1 MRLTATMFEDSR
13 SRRSIDVVLYLEA
26 PFEPSADWN
35 GPARIAWTKRVDVDR
50 PKAGAGSHRDFALLT
65 VAASNDVDADTFQ
78 AVIAEGVYDKL
89 IASGGEWIEHRGV
102 RFGAMVANAVP
113 TGERASILAQL
124 FDAIWVRLKRR
135 TQRTDLRILRLDI
148 EDFRGVDRMNLV
160 FSQNQ
165 TTVLVGANGC
175 GKTTLLDA
183 AALLLSHL
191 QSGITRNARRI
202 HSITDA
208 DIMNGRDGSKLS
220 VTLKIAGNPIT
231 WSLAHDRGGEPLPAD
246 DRRGLFSLDEEMK
259 RLHREIE
266 KGDICLPLVVYY
278 PVNRAVF
285 DIPLRIKTQHGFEPL
300 EAYDGALVGDRR
312 SFRLFFEWF
321 RGREDLENE
330 FRIHDSS
337 HRDHQLQAVRRALT
351 SLMPGLANL
360 RVQRSPLGMVVEKG
374 DWTLN
379 VEQLSDG
386 EKCLLAMTGDL
397 ARRLAM
403 ANPFMDNPLQGGGIV
418 LIDEIELHLHPS
430 WQRDVIPALER
441 TFPHCQFVVTT
452 HSPAVVGHV
461 QRESLFLLKPDKTGI
476 RAEHPG
482 VSLGLDANRVLLEV
496 MGVDERPHEFKV
508 KLEYIFT
515 LLGEGK
521 LEEARRE
528 IANLE
533 AQIGSEPELT
543 KATTIIR
550 RKELIG
556 R

>member
-1 MRLTATMFEDSR
+1 MRLTARMFEDSR
-13 SRRSIDVVLYLEA
+13 GRRSIDVVLYLEA
-26 PFEPSADWN
+26 PFKPLADD
-35 GPARIAWTKRVDVDR
+35 PARIPWTKRVDVDR
-50 PKAGAGSHRDFALLT
+50 PKAGGGSYRDLAQVT
-65 VAASNDVDADTFQ
+65 MVAAKDLDADTFQ
-78 AVIAEGVYDKL
+78 TVRDEL
-89 IASGGEWIEHRGV
+89 NASGMNEHRLAEFSFV
-102 RFGAMVANAVP
+102 VANDVP
-113 TGERASILAQL
+113 AGERASIHAQL
-124 FDAIWVRLKRR
+124 LDAMYVRLKRR
-135 TQRTDLRILRLDI
+135 KQRTDIRILRVDI

-160 FSQNQ
+160 FSSNQ

-183 AALLLSHL
+183 AVVLLSHL
-191 QSGITRNARRI
+191 QSGITRNPRRS
-202 HSITDA
+202 HSFTDA
-208 DIMNGRDGSKLS
+208 DIMNGRDGSKLTM
-220 VTLKIAGNPIT
+220 TLQIAGNPIM

-246 DRRGLFSLDEEMK
+246 ERQGLLGLDEEVK
-259 RLHREIE
+259 RLHRETE

-278 PVNRAVF
+278 PVNRAVHGEA
-285 DIPLRIKTQHGFEPL
+285 IPRRIKTQHAFEPL
-300 EAYDGALVGDRR
+300 EAYDGALVGDRK

-330 FRIHDSS
+330 FRIHDST
-337 HRDHQLQAVRRALT
+337 HRDHQLEAVRRALA
-351 SLMPGLANL
+351 SLMPGFANL
-360 RVQRSPLGMVVEKG
+360 RVQRSPLAMVVEKG
-374 DWTLN
+374 EWTLY

-403 ANPFMDNPLQGGGIV
+403 ANPLMDDPLQGGGIV

-430 WQRDVIPALER
+430 WQRAVIPALER

-461 QRESLFLLKPDKTGI
+461 RRESLFLLKPEESGI

-482 VSLGLDANRVLLEV
+482 VSLGLDANRILLEI

-508 KLEYIFT
+508 KLEQIFT
-515 LLGEGK
+515 LIGEGN
-521 LEEARRE
+521 LEDARRE

-533 AQIGSEPELT
+533 AQMGSEPELT
-543 KATTIIR
+543 KATTMIR

>member
-1 MRLTATMFEDSR
+1 MRLIARMSEDSR
-13 SRRSIDVVLYLEA
+13 SRRSIDVVLYLE
-26 PFEPSADWN
+26 
-35 GPARIAWTKRVDVDR
+35 PAAELSDLSRVPWTGRVDVDR
-50 PKAGAGSHRDFALLT
+50 PKVGVGYRDL
-65 VAASNDVDADTFQ
+65 ASVTMTASEDLDADTFQ
-78 AVIAEGVYDKL
+78 TVRDEL
-89 IASGGEWIEHRGV
+89 TASGNNQHRLAK
-102 RFGAMVANAVP
+102 FDFLMASDVP
-113 TGERASILAQL
+113 TDERASIRSQL
-124 FDAIWVRLKRR
+124 LDAIAVRLKRR
-135 TQRTDLRILRLDI
+135 KQRTDVRILRLDLQ
-148 EDFRGVDRMNLV
+148 DFRGVDQMNLE
-160 FSQNQ
+160 FSSNQ

-183 AALLLSHL
+183 AALLLSLL
-191 QSGITRNARRI
+191 QFGITRNKRDVRPF
-202 HSITDA
+202 TDA
-208 DIMNGRDGSKLS
+208 DIMNGRAGSLLEI
-220 VTLKIAGNPIT
+220 TLAIAGNPIT
-231 WSLAHDRGGEPLPAD
+231 WSLARDRGGEPLSANG
-246 DRRGLFSLDEEMK
+246 RQGLSSLDEEVK
-259 RLHREIE
+259 RLHYEIE

-278 PVNRAVF
+278 PVNRAVL
-285 DIPLRIKTQHGFEPL
+285 DIPLRMRTQHAFEPL
-300 EAYDGALVGDRR
+300 EAYDRALVGDRR

-330 FRIHDSS
+330 LRIHDSS
-337 HRDHQLQAVRRALT
+337 HRDHQLEAVRRAVI
-351 SLMPGLANL
+351 SLMPGFANL
-360 RVQRSPLGMVVEKG
+360 RVQRSPLAMVVEKG
-374 DWTLN
+374 DWTLY

-430 WQRDVIPALER
+430 WQRAVIPALER

-461 QRESLFLLKPDKTGI
+461 RRESLLLLKPEKTGI
-476 RAEHPG
+476 RAERPG
-482 VSLGLDANRVLLEV
+482 VSLGLDANRVLSEI

-508 KLEYIFT
+508 KLEQIFT

-533 AQIGSEPELT
+533 AEMGSEPELT